1 MKVSMTRADIW
12 VFCRYLEEHGHH
24 IPHSCPNE
32 QIIRKA
38 AKAIQSTLIE
48 PPILAP
54 DFRDD

>member
-1 MKVSMTRADIW
+1 MTRADIW